1 MEPDFSWLYLIF
13 FLMIPLARI
22 IPRVLSRMRKR
33 DNTFQTVQQN
43 QYQSGFE
50 EESQREYRESQR
62 EYREEPQKEEPKHQS
77 KDMQVLGEINIGT
90 KTFENIQKKTQIEDK
105 ELDII
110 LEDLEKKGFL
120 KVQQKQGL
128 LGPKIEILPTDEGFR
143 KYYK

>member
-33 DNTFQTVQQN
+33 DDTFQTVQEN

-50 EESQREYRESQR
+50 ERPQREYQEPQR
-62 EYREEPQKEEPKHQS
+62 EYQEPQREPKHQT
-77 KDMQVLGEINIGT
+77 KDMLVLGEINIGT
-90 KTFENIQKKTQIEDK
+90 KTFESIQKKTQLGNE
-105 ELDII
+105 ELDTI
-110 LEDLEKKGFL
+110 LEDLERKGLL

-128 LGPKIEILPTDEGFR
+128 LGPKIELLPTDEGFR